1 MIPIVASSAGKH
13 GIREDSMIH
22 AIRNPVRIESFDDGF
37 TMFIGPDHAGNFL
50 EVGVIDS
57 DRGPVVVHAMSAR
70 PKYLR

>member
-1 MIPIVASSAGKH
+1 
-13 GIREDSMIH
+13 MIH

-37 TMFIGPDHAGNFL
+37 TMFIGPDHTGNFL